1 MLFLSSVQFF
11 NINFFKRFIQ
21 EYDLSVKQFTVRIRI
36 RSDVLLSLIIMS
48 KLFAK
53 VISR

>member
-1 MLFLSSVQFF
+1 MPFLSAFF
-11 NINFFKRFIQ
+11 NMNYFKRFIQ
-21 EYDLSVKQFTVRIRI
+21 EYDLSVKQLGSGIRI

-48 KLFAK
+48 QQFAK